1 MNLLFNKNVYGLL
14 KINHQILVSV
24 IRAKM
29 EVLVKIMAA
38 LFSVAVLNILT
49 ALVAKMNVITILVFY
64 YKFEL
69 FYDLLF

>member
-49 ALVAKMNVITILVFY
+49 ALVAKMNVITILFFY